1 MTVSGAVIRR
11 VDRPADRFTIV
22 SNEFTRDMRLS
33 FAARGLGLW
42 LLSHADGFEITSTS
56 IARQSGVGRDSVR
69 RWLAELE
76 HYRYLRRVRLRG
88 DGGRLGAM
96 VYEVRCSPFPPD
108 PEEENPRSHQRLD
121 GQALVDQAPVS
132 AHHKK
137 TSPKDN
143 STKKDQ
149 PSGGSAAAD
158 TSTPE
163 EEPMPQRTS
172 DQPALF
178 EVARTEPRQQ
188 GKTAAQA
195 IVAAFV
201 DSHRQAHGS
210 DPGRGEIGRVA
221 RDAAN
226 LLRTSPVERLVAAAT
241 AMGRTPYANLGVQ
254 LKIVNRTASVDK
266 GRAPAHPHG
275 ASEWSRGAE
284 AVHADAQAVLE
295 SSPELAAWMAGQA
308 ATA

>member
-1 MTVSGAVIRR
+1 VSVKATTWVWENSEASGNARLVLLAIADAADQGGENAWPSQATIASMCRISVRTVRRLVAELVELGELEVIEHGGAAYREDRR
-11 VDRPADRFTIV
+11 PHRYRLVKMAGHTGGHSDPPLPPRPPNGRTTERHGRTNPVARADTG
-22 SNEFTRDMRLS
+22 DP
-33 FAARGLGLW
+33 
-42 LLSHADGFEITSTS
+42 ITSS
-56 IARQSGVGRDSVR
+56 LDPS
-69 RWLAELE
+69 
-76 HYRYLRRVRLRG
+76 LR
-88 DGGRLGAM
+88 
-96 VYEVRCSPFPPD
+96 
-108 PEEENPRSHQRLD
+108 
-121 GQALVDQAPVS
+121 
-132 AHHKK
+132 
-137 TSPKDN
+137 T
-143 STKKDQ
+143 TT
-149 PSGGSAAAD
+149 PSGGSASAD
-158 TSTPE
+158 ASTPE

-210 DPGRGEIGRVA
+210 DPGRAEIGRVA
-221 RDAAN
+221 RDAAS
-226 LLRTSPVERLVAAAT
+226 LLRTTQVEHLLAAAT